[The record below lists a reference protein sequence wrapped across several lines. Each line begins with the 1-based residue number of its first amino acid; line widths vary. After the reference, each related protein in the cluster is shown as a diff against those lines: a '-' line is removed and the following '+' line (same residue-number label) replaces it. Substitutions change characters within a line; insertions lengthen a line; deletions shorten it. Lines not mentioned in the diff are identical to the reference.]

1 MDLNSNP
8 NAEQIVKQ
16 VMESESLLKRT
27 QEAMKEPGRYIDL
40 TCKLQLRDDC
50 NALKRRLK
58 KLRPEKMTAK
68 ELEEL
73 RLATER
79 LKTTSENILNFY
91 SAD

>member
-1 MDLNSNP
+1 MGLNSNP
-8 NAEQIVKQ
+8 NAEQIVRQ
-16 VMESESLLKRT
+16 VMESESLLKKT

-50 NALKRRLK
+50 NVLKRRLK
-58 KLRPEKMTAK
+58 KLRPEKMTAE

>member
-1 MDLNSNP
+1 MGLTSNP

-16 VMESESLLKRT
+16 IMESEALLKKT
-27 QEAMKEPGRYIDL
+27 QAAVKEPGRFIDL

-50 NALKRRLK
+50 NALKRMLK
-58 KLRPEKMTAK
+58 KLRPEKMTEI

-79 LKTTSENILNFY
+79 LNTTSENILNFY